1 MFFRAKCRKC
11 KRACEWKVL
20 ASTLLKTSSCLFCLN
35 FGRGARWQCLKV
47 VITFRSTQK
56 CVFEVLW
63 MVTVYSPELVL
74 DVFCWLSG
82 VNKKI
87 RVVTFYLWLKWAI
100 MQQVNFLSAHCTQ
113 LSPPHA
119 ITLTHHS
126 QRTWPVTVANIAQTH
141 KANPFCQPTASHVFD
156 LPLLFDDQTWNSWM
170 LTRHSYLY
178 LDSFFGTLVSVYG
191 IHVFICPR
199 YTKGSGPGFFCLSD
213 RVQVYFHQQMSQ

>member
-82 VNKKI
+82 ENKKI

-119 ITLTHHS
+119 ITLTIPKGPDPWQS
-126 QRTWPVTVANIAQTH
+126 QIFPKLTRPTHFVSRQPVT
-141 KANPFCQPTASHVFD
+141 F
-156 LPLLFDDQTWNSWM
+156 
-170 LTRHSYLY
+170 LTCLCSLRIRPE
-178 LDSFFGTLVSVYG
+178 
-191 IHVFICPR
+191 IHEC
-199 YTKGSGPGFFCLSD
+199 
-213 RVQVYFHQQMSQ
+213 